1 MKEINIRKTKIVGT
15 VGPASE
21 SKEVLRELMKSG
33 LNVARI
39 NFSHGGYEE
48 NKSKIDNIIA
58 VREELDLPVALM
70 LDTKGPEIRTGKQE
84 SGDEKVEIKIGDKFT
99 FVYDEIIGDATKTS
113 ISYKN
118 LYKEVEP
125 GAKILVDDGAL
136 EFKVIEVKD
145 KDIVCEALNTAMLGS
160 RKTVNVPGLRL
171 ELPAVSE
178 KDKTDIING
187 INAGFDF
194 IAASFVRRASDVQE
208 IRKLLNENGGE
219 EIKIISKIESQEGID
234 NIDEIIEVSDG
245 IMVARGDMAV
255 EIPFEK
261 VPLVQKAIVK
271 KCNKIGKPV
280 IIATQMLETMM
291 SNPRPTR
298 AEVSDVA
305 NAVYDETNAIM
316 LSGECAIGAY
326 PVECVKTMDKIATA
340 VDNDMKLWK
349 RFTRRAQERGIL
361 NPNIVSTDLES
372 SIARTTCVTALQ
384 INADAIAAY
393 THSGASVTKIAG
405 LRPKCPI
412 IAVTDSKKLYYQLAV
427 SWNVY
432 PVLIEGEET
441 AEETLHIGVRTLKQ
455 KGIFEKGDTILLSG
469 GPRTKISGHS
479 QSKALGGVVQI

>member
-1 MKEINIRKTKIVGT
+1 MKEINKRKTKIVGT
-15 VGPASE
+15 IGPASE
-21 SKEVLRELMKSG
+21 SKEILRELMNSG

-48 NKSKIDNIIA
+48 NKDKIDNIKA
-58 VREELDLPVALM
+58 VREELNLSVALM

-84 SGDEKVEIKIGDKFT
+84 SGDEKVEIKEGSIFT
-99 FVYDEIIGDATKTS
+99 FINEDIIGNETKTS

-118 LYKEVEP
+118 LYNEVKP
-125 GAKILVDDGAL
+125 GSKILVDDGAI
-136 EFKVIEVKD
+136 EFQVIEVQG
-145 KDIVCEALNTAMLGS
+145 KDIVCKAINTGLLGS
-160 RKTVNVPGLRL
+160 RKTVNVPGLSL

-178 KDKTDIING
+178 KDREDIING
-187 INAGFDF
+187 IKADFDF
-194 IAASFVRRASDVQE
+194 IAASFVRRASDVAE
-208 IRKLLNENGGE
+208 IRKLLDENGGE

-234 NIDEIIEVSDG
+234 NIDEIIEASDG

-261 VPLVQKAIVK
+261 VPLVQKSFVK
-271 KCNKIGKPV
+271 KCNRLGKPV

-316 LSGECAIGAY
+316 LSGECAIGDY
-326 PVECVKTMDKIATA
+326 PIECVKTMDKIATA
-340 VDNDMKLWK
+340 VDNDMNLWK

-393 THSGASVTKIAG
+393 THTGGSVTRIAG

-412 IAVTDSKKLYYQLAV
+412 IAVTDSRKLYYQLSV

-432 PVLIEGEET
+432 PVLIQSEED
-441 AEETLHIGVRTLKQ
+441 AAKTLHVGIRTLKQ
-455 KGIFEKGDTILLSG
+455 QGILEKGDTVLLSG
-469 GPRTKISGHS
+469 GPRTKVTGSS
-479 QSKALGGVVQI
+479 ESKALGGVVRV